1 MTLSSVFGQS
11 GYLSVFIVTKK
22 KTQQVKKHGDITMT
36 TEYHDDAEDDSSS
49 FWNKESPPVS
59 FSGVSRFRRWLFPAL
74 GAAVILV
81 LIIAVGASN
90 AKTYNRLWSMEKSV
104 SNLTEF
110 LGATQQLAEDAAKDV
125 RRMKFAVESNRDEL
139 SSVSE
144 ALKQLS
150 VLDTLSRTVTK
161 LKCSFE
167 RFTNNGSVSGGCC
180 PLGWEAFGSSCYFY
194 SKMSL
199 TWHEAKDWCNGHE
212 SHLVILLTD
221 EDWDFVTQHTMG
233 AFHWVGL
240 TDERTGKWE
249 WVNETPYIM
258 NRRRWKPG
266 QPDNWTGHGLGAGT
280 EDCAH
285 LHHDGRL
292 NDLHCS
298 PSYATSAR
306 DTTRAAERQE
316 PQNAAWKR
324 P

>member
-1 MTLSSVFGQS
+1 
-11 GYLSVFIVTKK
+11 
-22 KTQQVKKHGDITMT
+22 MT

-81 LIIAVGASN
+81 LIIAVGASSRED
-90 AKTYNRLWSMEKSV
+90 TVR
-104 SNLTEF
+104 F
-110 LGATQQLAEDAAKDV
+110 LFRTLSPSSRFSDPDAAKDV

-292 NDLHCS
+292 NDLH
-298 PSYATSAR
+298 Y
-306 DTTRAAERQE
+306 TTRAAERQE
-316 PQNAAWKR
+316 PQNTHHRQNVDSSAAESSPR
-324 P
+324 PMTCVWSRPLLRLFTNKTKYL